1 MYGFASFFLAERK
14 GFMHKNTK
22 HGERISPNMLL
33 AGIGFNYLLAETK
46 HVRIYRQS
54 FSADACV
61 DTHSHEN
68 EWEIVLGGPKRF
80 SIYRPGKLHG
90 LKWDKRKYQFK
101 SWSII
106 SIKIG
111 KKP

>member
-1 MYGFASFFLAERK
+1 MFNSK
-14 GFMHKNTK
+14 K
-22 HGERISPNMLL
+22 GERISPSILSIGL
-33 AGIGFNYLLAETK
+33 GFNFPIIETK
-46 HVRIYRQS
+46 YLRIYKQS

-61 DTHSHEN
+61 KSHSHDHEL
-68 EWEIVLGGPKRF
+68 EIVLGGPKRF
-80 SIYRPGKLHG
+80 SIYWPKEFHE
-90 LKWDKRKYQFK
+90 LKWDQRKYQFK